1 MSSPR
6 PGDHDLPAGYVVHHL
21 YRSPD
26 DLRPFCG
33 VYPGRDLETGEF
45 HAGHDLNLL
54 LEYMNAGMV
63 CCATCLSP
71 AALGGWSPMV
81 DEDAERMAEMAEE
94 ARHDD
99 EIGSNQYDEDY
110 VGESFLDDEPDLGE
124 DDDESNSEERRFN
137 D

>member
-1 MSSPR
+1 MARNHRFHQYDSAR
-6 PGDHDLPAGYVVHHL
+6 PEAPSGTVVHHL

-63 CCATCLSP
+63 CFATCLSP

-81 DEDAERMAEMAEE
+81 DEDAERMVEMAETT
-94 ARHDD
+94 RHDD
-99 EIGSNQYDEDY
+99 EIGSNQYDEDGYY
-110 VGESFLDDEPDLGE
+110 VEESFLDDEPDLGE
-124 DDDESNSEERRFN
+124 ED
-137 D
+137 